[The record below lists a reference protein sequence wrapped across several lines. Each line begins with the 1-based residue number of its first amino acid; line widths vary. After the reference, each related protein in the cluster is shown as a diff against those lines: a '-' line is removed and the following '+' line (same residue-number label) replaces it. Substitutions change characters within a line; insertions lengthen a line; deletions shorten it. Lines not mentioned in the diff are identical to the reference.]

1 MGEAVADAFFSEQAG
16 NEGEI
21 GFAVLQAVG
30 ADGVG
35 FAKLGLV
42 LEAFVESGVAGAVFV
57 EDGFDDLRDCFVL
70 EDPAVAAVG
79 ERGEGR
85 FNRKNVFGKAAVGAG
100 LFGTSNNTGEQAL
113 SAFGEKD
120 GDFDGLA

>member
-1 MGEAVADAFFSEQAG
+1 M
-16 NEGEI
+16 
-21 GFAVLQAVG
+21 
-30 ADGVG
+30 
-35 FAKLGLV
+35 
-42 LEAFVESGVAGAVFV
+42 LEAFVEGGVGRAVLV

-100 LFGTSNNTGEQAL
+100 LFGTSNKTGEQAL
-113 SAFGEKD
+113 SAFGEED

>member
-1 MGEAVADAFFSEQAG
+1 MGEAVVDAFFSEQAG

-42 LEAFVESGVAGAVFV
+42 LEAFVEGGVGRAVFV
-57 EDGFDDLRDCFVL
+57 EDGFDLICGTVLSWKTRLLR
-70 EDPAVAAVG
+70 
-79 ERGEGR
+79 R
-85 FNRKNVFGKAAVGAG
+85 
-100 LFGTSNNTGEQAL
+100 
-113 SAFGEKD
+113 
-120 GDFDGLA
+120 